1 VGEDTLCFSRVSA
14 QSISY
19 GHLRILALDTTTPL
33 GSVAIV
39 DEEAVLA
46 EVRFR
51 APDRHSARLMPAVGA
66 ALDLAG
72 LQPADVE
79 GYAVTIGPGPFTGLR
94 VGISTTQ
101 GLALGSGRLAVGIS
115 SLDVLAAR
123 IRGEASRLV
132 SLIDAGRGQVY
143 AASFD
148 AEASRL
154 GEASIEAAGRFG
166 EWLPEEAAFLGDGAC
181 LHAAAILAAR
191 PSSRFPSRSLFLAAT
206 LGLMAIPR
214 FSSGEGMSPDRLRP
228 LYLRGA
234 DIRKAAPAV

>member
-1 VGEDTLCFSRVSA
+1 M
-14 QSISY
+14 
-19 GHLRILALDTTTPL
+19 DTTTAL
-33 GSVAIV
+33 GSVAVV
-39 DEEAVLA
+39 DETTVLA

-51 APDRHSARLMPAVGA
+51 APDRHSARLIPAVSA

-72 LQPADVE
+72 LQAADVE

-101 GLALGSGRLAVGIS
+101 GLALSSGRLVVGIS

-123 IRGEASRLV
+123 IRGEAPRLV

-148 AEASRL
+148 AEARRL
-154 GEASIEAAGRFG
+154 GDASVEAASRFG
-166 EWLPEEAAFLGDGAC
+166 EWLPEGAAFLGDGAG

-191 PSSRFPSRSLFLAAT
+191 PSSRFPSRSSFLAAT

-214 FSSGEGMSPDRLRP
+214 FSLGEALSPDRLRP
-228 LYLRGA
+228 LYLRAA